1 MRIKLAGGVGEHGRN
16 CFLVQGE
23 RLSFL
28 VDCGKMAG
36 AEQPNPY
43 LEPEEIRSLSHV
55 FLTHSHADHTGALP
69 WLEEQGFDGIVA
81 ATPETLSQLKQMPQ
95 RTISLNEFSPPD
107 GMTLKWGRSGHCTGS
122 VWYHFHLEGRS
133 LLFSGDYTEHSL
145 SYVADP
151 IRDLHADLAVLDS
164 AYGPETRSAPEMRQ
178 GFLSEAAKSCG
189 QGKPLVLPVPKY
201 GRGLELALLLHQ
213 TWPGLSFYG
222 DAHFIRQLDW
232 LRGDQAWT
240 TADIRDQLSDLTVE
254 PIPESVP
261 ETGVLFLS
269 DPQLRDPRDEGL
281 ARRWAQFGG
290 LILTGSV
297 EMGTGSFR
305 LQREGYG
312 TFCRIPVHCTDQEML
327 ALERQ
332 NIFRQVIPY
341 HSAEHPQQ
349 AVWIGL

>member
-1 MRIKLAGGVGEHGRN
+1 
-16 CFLVQGE
+16 
-23 RLSFL
+23 
-28 VDCGKMAG
+28 
-36 AEQPNPY
+36 
-43 LEPEEIRSLSHV
+43 
-55 FLTHSHADHTGALP
+55 
-69 WLEEQGFDGIVA
+69 
-81 ATPETLSQLKQMPQ
+81 
-95 RTISLNEFSPPD
+95 
-107 GMTLKWGRSGHCTGS
+107 
-122 VWYHFHLEGRS
+122 
-133 LLFSGDYTEHSL
+133 
-145 SYVADP
+145 
-151 IRDLHADLAVLDS
+151 
-164 AYGPETRSAPEMRQ
+164 MRQ